1 MKSASKK
8 DWVKRQSTL
17 RNQRNQSLILQRNLK
32 QEKKVLC
39 INGKIC
45 ATSFWSFMRKETW
58 RGRLKGLSSESN
70 REISSTGT
78 DPFLLDPI
86 LEKGQML
93 SFPCFFR
100 VTSLFSFFPPDARI
114 HSIVIHKYIPFK
126 RLFAPKTA
134 VSLTVFTWSGRR
146 KKKNG
151 KKLKFPMNWRR
162 LNVFSPLSVLMPNLI
177 SRVKKKTN
185 MSFLSQS

>member
-1 MKSASKK
+1 
-8 DWVKRQSTL
+8 
-17 RNQRNQSLILQRNLK
+17 
-32 QEKKVLC
+32 
-39 INGKIC
+39 
-45 ATSFWSFMRKETW
+45 
-58 RGRLKGLSSESN
+58 
-70 REISSTGT
+70 
-78 DPFLLDPI
+78 
-86 LEKGQML
+86 ML

-177 SRVKKKTN
+177 SRVKKKN
-185 MSFLSQS
+185 KYVFSESKLVPPVPQISGSEMGRLMLMIILFRVQFRIKQHE